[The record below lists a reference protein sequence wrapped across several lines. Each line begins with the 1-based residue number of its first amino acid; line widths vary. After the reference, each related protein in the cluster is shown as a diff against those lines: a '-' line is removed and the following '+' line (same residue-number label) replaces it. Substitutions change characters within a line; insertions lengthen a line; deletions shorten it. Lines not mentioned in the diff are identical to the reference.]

1 MARKPETQHE
11 RYARCSTEGS
21 IIPVAEVDL
30 GQIQTML
37 TLSLQ
42 DWQAVRGWAV
52 KSAKNGPEWN
62 AIFKLHYDVLHQ
74 LAEALCLFDGI
85 KVNTHE
91 CLFAYICEKHQELDF
106 AWNFLEDVRRKR
118 NRSIYYGE
126 PATYQDWKRTELQ
139 LNLYINVLKKTI
151 EKKLKT

>member
-1 MARKPETQHE
+1 M
-11 RYARCSTEGS
+11 
-21 IIPVAEVDL
+21 
-30 GQIQTML
+30 
-37 TLSLQ
+37 
-42 DWQAVRGWAV
+42 